1 MRGRVGGIDLA
12 LDSQGTANYTAA
24 FGLNSL
30 FAPFII
36 VDGKPDAILNSN
48 VDRNV
53 YFAFLGANSDKVD
66 QIRLLGNN
74 TFGFEYLLNGGDKDY
89 NNVIVQVNLSV
100 NLA

>member
-12 LDSQGTANYTAA
+12 LDNQCTANYTAA
-24 FGLNSL
+24 FGPNSL
-30 FAPFII
+30 FTPFII

-53 YFAFLGANSDKVD
+53 YFAFLGANLDKVD
-66 QIRLLGNN
+66 HIRLLGNN
-74 TFGFEYLLNGGDKDY
+74 TFGFEYLVNGGDKDY